1 MFYTLSSVLGI
12 CVFAATD
19 LSADFRAWLEL
30 VPFPTEVCILHPR
43 TQAEYHAH
51 TYRHTFTHGYTHVRR
66 HARSPIRL
74 SHIAD
79 ERLCVNGH

>member
-30 VPFPTEVCILHPR
+30 VPFPTEVSILHPR
-43 TQAEYHAH
+43 THKQSIMH
-51 TYRHTFTHGYTHVRR
+51 THTDTHSRMDTRMYVGMP
-66 HARSPIRL
+66 ALPS
-74 SHIAD
+74 
-79 ERLCVNGH
+79 G